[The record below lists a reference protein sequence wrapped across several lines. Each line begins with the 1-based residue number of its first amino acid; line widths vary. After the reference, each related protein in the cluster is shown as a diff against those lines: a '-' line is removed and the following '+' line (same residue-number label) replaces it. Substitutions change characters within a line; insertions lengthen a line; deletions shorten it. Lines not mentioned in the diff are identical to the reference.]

1 MKGYGQQLEATKF
14 YHEAKFGAQ
23 IKNSSMSCL
32 ISKTPLYRSCN
43 IFFVSTTLRMTIKHL
58 TIRILL
64 PDHVGFMKEIT
75 PLNYKRYINQNT
87 TFITLMMMMCTSG
100 YTNAIDILTFDI
112 EEIDETGK
120 LMLAS
125 FYLDGIAI
133 YWHQNFIKSKGCK

>member
-1 MKGYGQQLEATKF
+1 
-14 YHEAKFGAQ
+14 
-23 IKNSSMSCL
+23 
-32 ISKTPLYRSCN
+32 
-43 IFFVSTTLRMTIKHL
+43 MTIKHL

-75 PLNYKRYINQNT
+75 PLTRYINQNT

-120 LMLAS
+120 LKLAS
-125 FYLDGIAI
+125 YYLDGIAI
-133 YWHQNFIKSKGCK
+133 YWHQNFIKSKDCK

>member
-75 PLNYKRYINQNT
+75 PLNYKVHKPKHDFHNFDDDDVHKWLYKCNRY
-87 TFITLMMMMCTSG
+87 
-100 YTNAIDILTFDI
+100 FDI
-112 EEIDETGK
+112 
-120 LMLAS
+120 
-125 FYLDGIAI
+125 
-133 YWHQNFIKSKGCK
+133 